1 MSKKDRR
8 HKVNFISPPTDVDS
22 YGAPTGSWTAFASSI
37 WASVVP
43 ILGNEYM
50 AAKAAQT
57 DAKVKIE
64 CDWFAGVLDT
74 MRIQHGTDLYQ
85 ILDAINVNNY
95 NRDLLCY
102 CKKVAQ

>member
-1 MSKKDRR
+1 MMKDRR
-8 HKVNFISPPTDVDS
+8 HKVNFLSPPTGVDS
-22 YGAPTGSWTAFASSI
+22 YGAPTGSWTAFKSGI

-64 CDWFAGVLDT
+64 CDYFAGVLKT
-74 MRIQHGTDLYQ
+74 MRIQHGSDLYQ
-85 ILDAINVNNY
+85 ILDVININNY

-102 CKKVAQ
+102 CKEVEQ